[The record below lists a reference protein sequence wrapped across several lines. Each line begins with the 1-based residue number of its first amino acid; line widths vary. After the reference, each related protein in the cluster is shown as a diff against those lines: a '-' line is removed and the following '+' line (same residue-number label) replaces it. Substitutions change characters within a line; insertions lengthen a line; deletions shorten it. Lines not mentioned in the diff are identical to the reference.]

1 MLYRRICIIVAGILA
16 VSALTGSAGPGPTPS
31 PSPAVSL
38 NSGTEGAKA
47 ALVRIE
53 LFALSEIAHVDAST
67 GMADIRRGT
76 SEVPLGSGT
85 GVLVSADG
93 IVATT
98 WENLALDEG
107 TVAVNSA
114 NDLFNNV
121 IRVPIVGNDGNP
133 QRRGTTPDEYW
144 APHLQHCYNLVS
156 HCVLFKVPQY
166 RIRTYTSEPGSVV
179 AELLNKPSNPQDV
192 ALLQITGGGGAPT
205 ATLAPPGTVPAAGS
219 LLLGFVGQPT
229 PTEPPAQVPV
239 SVDTAAGRIAS
250 EQDLGALLDAGISGG
265 PVIDGATGQVLG
277 LAGPRQ
283 DDGRAVLQPAAAI
296 QSAMAAA
303 KVEASR
309 SKFDVVF
316 RSGVDHLAAGNQG
329 GSAVSAFEE
338 ALTYYDSALAAT
350 RLEEAKAMGN
360 QQPTEQPTADGS
372 AADAGVPMSMVLL
385 AALAGV
391 LLLGGIVAALTMRR
405 RKPAVSSG
413 SVHSER
419 TGGRHGPDTGMTTAA
434 GNVGGP
440 AADRGLTTTAAP
452 PGTDRGQA
460 QTPREGAAQSGSE
473 PNRPEQDGAD
483 ETRAA
488 GPFALRAAPA
498 TPEASGQ
505 PRGSCSHCG
514 EPVQPG
520 ARFCTGCGQPV
531 G

>member
-1 MLYRRICIIVAGILA
+1 MLYRRISIIAAGILA
-16 VSALTGSAGPGPTPS
+16 VSVLTGGASPTPTPS
-31 PSPAVSL
+31 PSPTVAL

-53 LFALSEIAHVDAST
+53 LFALSEIAHVDASS
-67 GMADIRRGT
+67 GVADIRRGT

-98 WENLALDEG
+98 WANLAVDEG

-144 APHLQHCYNLVS
+144 APHLQHCYNLVA

-166 RIRTYTSEPGSVV
+166 RIRTYTAEPTSVV

-205 ATLAPPGTVPAAGS
+205 ASLAPPDAVPGPKS
-219 LLLGFVGQPT
+219 FLLGFVGQPT
-229 PTEPPAQVPV
+229 TAAGPAQIPV
-239 SVDTAAGRIAS
+239 TVDAAAGRIAS
-250 EQDLGALLDAGISGG
+250 QQDLGALLGSGISGG

-277 LAGPRQ
+277 LAGPPQ
-283 DDGRAVLQPAAAI
+283 ADGRAILQPAAAI
-296 QSAMAAA
+296 QAAMAAA
-303 KVEASR
+303 KVEATR

-338 ALTYYDSALAAT
+338 ALTYYDSALATSHLA
-350 RLEEAKAMGN
+350 EAKAMGS
-360 QQPTEQPTADGS
+360 QQPAGQPTADASGADTS
-372 AADAGVPMSMVLL
+372 APIPTVLL
-385 AALAGV
+385 ASLAGV
-391 LLLGGIVAALTMRR
+391 LLLGGIVLALTMRR
-405 RKPAVSSG
+405 RRPATVPG
-413 SVHSER
+413 TPRAER
-419 TGGRHGPDTGMTTAA
+419 TGGRHGSLTSMTAPA
-434 GNVGGP
+434 GHVSGP
-440 AADRGLTTTAAP
+440 VD
-452 PGTDRGQA
+452 
-460 QTPREGAAQSGSE
+460 
-473 PNRPEQDGAD
+473 AD

-488 GPFALRAAPA
+488 GPFGARAAQPPTDA
-498 TPEASGQ
+498 GGQSRASC
-505 PRGSCSHCG
+505 PHCG

-520 ARFCTGCGQPV
+520 ARFCPGCGQPV

>member
-1 MLYRRICIIVAGILA
+1 MLYRRISVIMAGILA
-16 VSALTGSAGPGPTPS
+16 VGALTASTSPSPTPS
-31 PSPAVSL
+31 PSPTVSL
-38 NSGTEGAKA
+38 NSGAEGAKA

-179 AELLNKPSNPQDV
+179 AELLNKPSHPQDV

-205 ATLAPPGTVPAAGS
+205 AALAPPAAVPGSGS

-239 SVDTAAGRIAS
+239 SVDAAAGRIAS
-250 EQDLGALLDAGISGG
+250 EQDLGALLDAGLSGG
-265 PVIDGATGQVLG
+265 PVVDGATGQVLG

-283 DDGRAVLQPAAAI
+283 DDGRAILQPAAAI

-303 KVEASR
+303 KVEASG

-316 RSGVDHLAAGNQG
+316 RSGVDHLASGNRG

-338 ALTYYDSALAAT
+338 ALTYYDSALAA
-350 RLEEAKAMGN
+350 RHLEEAKAMGN
-360 QQPTEQPTADGS
+360 QQPAEQPPASASAD
-372 AADAGVPMSMVLL
+372 DAEPLPPALV
-385 AALAGV
+385 ATLAG
-391 LLLGGIVAALTMRR
+391 LLVLGGILAAVALGRRKRAVAASTGNSEPNGRPR
-405 RKPAVSSG
+405 HVSGADITAPAG
-413 SVHSER
+413 P
-419 TGGRHGPDTGMTTAA
+419 GRP
-434 GNVGGP
+434 
-440 AADRGLTTTAAP
+440 P
-452 PGTDRGQA
+452 PGGSAGTGAYESPGTNRGQDHP
-460 QTPREGAAQSGSE
+460 PREGADLPAQD
-473 PNRPEQDGAD
+473 P
-483 ETRAA
+483 TRAA
-488 GPFALRAAPA
+488 GPFAPRAAHPSA
-498 TPEASGQ
+498 EAGAGAGGQ
-505 PRGSCSHCG
+505 SPPHCSRCG
-514 EPVQPG
+514 KPMQPG
-520 ARFCTGCGQPV
+520 ARFCVSCGQPV